1 MEKMILEVKEVSAVR
16 KKFRLQNISFSLPEG
31 YIMGLMGKNGAGKTT
46 LLKCIANGKS
56 RYQGDILVAD
66 KNCHSNPL
74 WTGNKIAYLT
84 EESRFFHEE
93 TLERNAKVFGLFYE
107 NFSLEEWKEAM
118 ERIELSGKRVYGRLS
133 RGEKIKFHL
142 AFAMAYQ
149 PSLYLLDEVTA
160 GMDPVFRAEFFQ
172 LLHKIVEHGGAS
184 ILMTSHLMEEMELKT
199 DYLGLLEEGS
209 LRAFGETPD
218 ILTAFKAGTLG
229 WIQKEGEGR
238 Q

>member
-56 RYQGDILVAD
+56 RYQGDILVAG

-107 NFSLEEWKEAM
+107 NFSLEEWKRYSQAYHQNQYHVM
-118 ERIELSGKRVYGRLS
+118 HLSQILLRHLDY
-133 RGEKIKFHL
+133 KIHR
-142 AFAMAYQ
+142 YY
-149 PSLYLLDEVTA
+149 P
-160 GMDPVFRAEFFQ
+160 
-172 LLHKIVEHGGAS
+172 
-184 ILMTSHLMEEMELKT
+184 
-199 DYLGLLEEGS
+199 
-209 LRAFGETPD
+209 
-218 ILTAFKAGTLG
+218 
-229 WIQKEGEGR
+229 
-238 Q
+238 